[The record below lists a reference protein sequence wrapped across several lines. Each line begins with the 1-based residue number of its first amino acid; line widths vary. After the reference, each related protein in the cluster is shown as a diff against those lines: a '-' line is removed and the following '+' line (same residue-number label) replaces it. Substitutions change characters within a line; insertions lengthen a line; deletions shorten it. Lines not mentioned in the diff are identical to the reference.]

1 MSKQTE
7 ITEEAKMTEKQPKE
21 ESTKAAEQPKTVKIR
36 LPLTREEKDDVF
48 VGLNGRTY
56 LIKRGE
62 TVEVPE
68 GVAEILKHREEML
81 MQAMEFESM
90 AAAPLKELSK

>member
-7 ITEEAKMTEKQPKE
+7 ITDEEKMTEKQPKE
-21 ESTKAAEQPKTVKIR
+21 ESTKEAEQPKTVKIR